1 MATQHNRPYVYLQ
14 GKIQKDET
22 ARQIAQ
28 RDGITE
34 GLVCIFSIVEPGRS
48 FSFRFEKGRPFV
60 QSAKRKCLHLY
71 FYFIDRDFGLI
82 HIRLQT
88 WFPMVSFRQ
97 GCVEGRRPVGT
108 DLGWSVLS
116 WFDSNEQLVP
126 LVVLA
131 RGGRPP
137 AWKSLIQQLDVGDQV
152 LLHPSPVWQSLATG
166 AADLVGKKLDGT
178 VVDPVIMWFN
188 NALAVFVAK
197 PNQTFLLDCSPK

>member
-1 MATQHNRPYVYLQ
+1 MGSSSASPRRRNGLPGKVRTVPTKGAADNRTLWHQ
-14 GKIQKDET
+14 Q
-22 ARQIAQ
+22 AQ
-28 RDGITE
+28 RWNE
-34 GLVCIFSIVEPGRS
+34 L
-48 FSFRFEKGRPFV
+48 
-60 QSAKRKCLHLY
+60 
-71 FYFIDRDFGLI
+71 FGAALNEQ
-82 HIRLQT
+82 RQQPVWTGPLT
-88 WFPMVSFRQ
+88 CAATCFVSFRQ